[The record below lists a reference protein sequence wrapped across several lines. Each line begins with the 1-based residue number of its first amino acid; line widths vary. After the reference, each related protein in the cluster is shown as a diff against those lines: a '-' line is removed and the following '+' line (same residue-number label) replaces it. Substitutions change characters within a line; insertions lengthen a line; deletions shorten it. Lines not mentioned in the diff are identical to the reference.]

1 MRNGKRRT
9 APVFRP
15 RRFWPSALW
24 VLFLAAGSVFSC
36 VFDSFPF
43 FTASLVA
50 AFIGLNEAGRWPY
63 KTNLV
68 LCAGAAVVVAVAGVF
83 SWLEAA
89 SVFALFFTISAYL
102 FYFRDRAKR
111 LIPSFEAFAAGVAQA
126 ADYGAFIDR
135 AWEELQSIAPDEA
148 VFIILAK
155 EDGSLYIPAHFGEAP
170 KRLKRNGGTP
180 WKVYASGKPM
190 VVDRVSTA
198 HDQPM
203 DRDAASIVSVPL
215 SAHGEKLGVL
225 QLESASS
232 GAFTQEDAAKLS
244 LAAMI
249 LAHELYMF
257 EIESTEET
265 DDYDSD

>member
-43 FTASLVA
+43 FTAILVA

-102 FYFRDRAKR
+102 FYF
-111 LIPSFEAFAAGVAQA
+111 SFL
-126 ADYGAFIDR
+126 R
-135 AWEELQSIAPDEA
+135 
-148 VFIILAK
+148 
-155 EDGSLYIPAHFGEAP
+155 
-170 KRLKRNGGTP
+170 
-180 WKVYASGKPM
+180 
-190 VVDRVSTA
+190 
-198 HDQPM
+198 
-203 DRDAASIVSVPL
+203 
-215 SAHGEKLGVL
+215 
-225 QLESASS
+225 
-232 GAFTQEDAAKLS
+232 
-244 LAAMI
+244 
-249 LAHELYMF
+249 
-257 EIESTEET
+257 
-265 DDYDSD
+265 

>member
-1 MRNGKRRT
+1 M
-9 APVFRP
+9 
-15 RRFWPSALW
+15 
-24 VLFLAAGSVFSC
+24 
-36 VFDSFPF
+36 
-43 FTASLVA
+43 
-50 AFIGLNEAGRWPY
+50 
-63 KTNLV
+63 
-68 LCAGAAVVVAVAGVF
+68 
-83 SWLEAA
+83 
-89 SVFALFFTISAYL
+89 
-102 FYFRDRAKR
+102 
-111 LIPSFEAFAAGVAQA
+111 
-126 ADYGAFIDR
+126 
-135 AWEELQSIAPDEA
+135 APDEA